1 MVYGSAKRE
10 MIDKLESQQNK
21 LIRNLTNKKY
31 NCHSAQLYLDLD
43 QLKVTDLINLNR
55 VFFIKKLKYHLQP
68 TSLNPLFI
76 TQQDAGERYSQ
87 NWENKFSVNL
97 NGTFKPGLFPI
108 SEICKTWNKLPPGLQ
123 NVTKLNDFKK
133 QVKQFYLSNET
144 RYDTNCVKDNCY
156 PCRQS

>member
-1 MVYGSAKRE
+1 
-10 MIDKLESQQNK
+10 MIDKLEQQQNK

-31 NCHSAQLYLDLD
+31 NCHSAQLYIDLD
-43 QLKVTDLINLNR
+43 QLKITDLINLNR
-55 VFFIKKLKYHLQP
+55 VHFIKKLKYHLLP

-97 NGTFKPGLFPI
+97 NGTFKPGIFPI
-108 SEICKTWNKLPPGLQ
+108 NEMCKTWNKLPPGLQ
-123 NVTKLNDFKK
+123 NVTKINDFKK
-133 QVKQFYLSNET
+133 QVKQFYLSNEI